1 MQILNKNIFKNK
13 TLTKYFNIVDFKEER
28 TQKFTTLVLTLAAL
42 SILGLFAINP
52 TLSTIVRLQKE
63 LEDSKLV
70 DLRLTEKI
78 NNLSSLS
85 QEYTTLKLDLPIVFA
100 AIPQTPEAPLLIAQI
115 QAAAANSNVIL
126 INTQTFQ
133 VEIEKPGI
141 EKRYSSFSFSLTADG
156 QYQNLLQF
164 LSTITNMERVV
175 SVDIIT
181 ITKKT
186 GDTNLQLTFKGSA
199 FFNK

>member
-1 MQILNKNIFKNK
+1 MQILNKNILKNK
-13 TLTKYFNIVDFKEER
+13 TLTKYFDVVNFKEER

-70 DLRLTEKI
+70 DQRLTEKI
-78 NNLSSLS
+78 NNLTLLQ
-85 QEYTTLKLDLPIVFA
+85 QEYVRLENDLPVVYA

-115 QAAAANSNVIL
+115 QSAAEKSNVIL

-141 EKRYSSFSFSLTADG
+141 QKKYSAFSFSLTADG

-175 SVDIIT
+175 SVDIIS
-181 ITKKT
+181 ITEKT
-186 GDTNLQLTFKGSA
+186 GDVNQQLTFKGRA